1 MVAAGRRACECRA
14 DRVERTICL
23 AGRPHGDT
31 SHGAM
36 IGGRDQRPPWGT
48 LALSFSIDPFGAGSG
63 WTRHEGSSPS
73 PFDALDRH
81 RLAGPNGSH
90 PLHLV
95 RPEELV
101 RRTSGPLRG
110 GIEIDGSVRVGESI
124 SGRLQVTPAQDIRAR
139 GAVLRLVGLK
149 LVEQRRSESHRNAVT
164 NTASTEEWV
173 EATGQLFEA
182 LPFTDPP
189 IPPVLA
195 AGAALDTAFTVPAP
209 RLGPPSAHLGEAI
222 VAWALDVRWDVA
234 LHEDAFVAC
243 LVPVLQNPDLIR
255 AGVGEQGGLAMLDT
269 YAAPGGAT
277 VSVTTPLPARP
288 GTRLGVRAVWPMAP
302 DGNARVE
309 LHRRTNAPNGVEGI
323 LSSVALPSGS
333 LRGGADA
340 QLEIPA
346 DCAPSFDGAGLEI
359 IYVVRV
365 LVDRRLRMDAAIE
378 RPVAIA

>member
-1 MVAAGRRACECRA
+1 
-14 DRVERTICL
+14 
-23 AGRPHGDT
+23 
-31 SHGAM
+31 M
-36 IGGRDQRPPWGT
+36 IGGRGPRPLPGDSSV
-48 LALSFSIDPFGAGSG
+48 SFSFNPLGSG
-63 WTRHEGSSPS
+63 AAWTRHQGSSPS

-81 RLAGPNGSH
+81 RLAGPSGSH

-101 RRTSGPLRG
+101 RPVGGPLQGSVEVSGPA
-110 GIEIDGSVRVGESI
+110 RVGEAI
-124 SGRLQVTPAQDIRAR
+124 SGRVRVTPAEDIRAR
-139 GAVLRLVGLK
+139 DAVLRLVGLK
-149 LVEQRRSESHRNAVT
+149 LVEQRRSESHRNAAT
-164 NTASTEEWV
+164 NTTTTEEWV
-173 EATGQLFEA
+173 EADGQLFEQ

-189 IPPVLA
+189 IPAVLP
-195 AGAALDTAFTVPAP
+195 AGTAFDTAFTVPAP

-222 VAWALDVRWDVA
+222 VAWAIDVRWDVA
-234 LHEDAFVAC
+234 LHEDPFVAC
-243 LVPVLQNPDLIR
+243 LVPVLQHPDLIR

-277 VSVTTPLPARP
+277 VSITTPLPASP
-288 GTRLGVRAVWPMAP
+288 GTQLGVRAVWPAAP
-302 DGNARVE
+302 DGNVRVE

-323 LSSVALPSGS
+323 LASMALPSGS

-340 QLEIPA
+340 SLAIPA

-359 IYVVRV
+359 TYVVRV